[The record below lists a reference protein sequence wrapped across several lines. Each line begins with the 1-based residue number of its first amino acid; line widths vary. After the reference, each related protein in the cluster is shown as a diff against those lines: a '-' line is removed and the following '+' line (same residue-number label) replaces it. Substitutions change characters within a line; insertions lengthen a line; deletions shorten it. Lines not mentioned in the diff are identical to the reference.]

1 MAILLRAGAKAG
13 AKATILGAGTRFGA
27 GDADLRRVD
36 AWSILG
42 QESFPPK
49 IRKAWKGP
57 QPKSPRD
64 GLVLQKRGAPEGLVV
79 YDGSKFVWNSYGG

>member
-13 AKATILGAGTRFGA
+13 A
-27 GDADLRRVD
+27 
-36 AWSILG
+36 
-42 QESFPPK
+42 
-49 IRKAWKGP
+49 KGP